1 MSITKISLSEGTFEA
16 FCWNWGHCVKNTT
29 EMTTENKLGIKI
41 RWCRYLH
48 VDEVAKPMEPWE
60 LSSWPRVPTHVC
72 MILITLHSNRMFPE
86 INEIQ

>member
-1 MSITKISLSEGTFEA
+1 M
-16 FCWNWGHCVKNTT
+16 KNTT

-60 LSSWPRVPTHVC
+60 LSS
-72 MILITLHSNRMFPE
+72 
-86 INEIQ
+86 